1 MKTYYDTVVIG
12 AGPAGMAA
20 AVSLKKSGMDKILV
34 VDREDAL
41 GGILNQCIHNGF
53 GIHKFGKELTGPE
66 YSDLYIEIASE
77 YKIEFLLNSCVID
90 IISGRDEKEIV
101 ILSEVQGLLR
111 ISCKAV
117 ILAMGC
123 RERNRGNIAIPGSRP
138 AGVMT
143 AGFAQK
149 MINLHGYMPGRKIVI
164 LGSGDIGLIMARRL
178 SLEGA
183 EVKAVIEIQSH
194 PGGLNRNIVQC
205 LDDFGILLH
214 LSHTITEI
222 RGSSR
227 VESVVVAPLINQVN
241 GHKEKEFILKCDT
254 LLLSI
259 GLIPEN
265 ELSIKAGIILD
276 SVTRGPVVDSNL
288 MTSVDGIFACG
299 NVLHVHDI
307 VDWVS
312 EEAEYCGGRV
322 ALYVMGKIARKEGI
336 PVRTGRMLSYTL
348 PSKVVPGEPAILSL
362 RAIAPLENVRL
373 SVKTDKEIL
382 YSKKFRKIFPSIMQR
397 IQIDKIPADASY
409 VETYIGEA

>member
-241 GHKEKEFILKCDT
+241 TQGKRIHLEMRHASSFHR
-254 LLLSI
+254 
-259 GLIPEN
+259 
-265 ELSIKAGIILD
+265 AD
-276 SVTRGPVVDSNL
+276 S
-288 MTSVDGIFACG
+288 
-299 NVLHVHDI
+299 
-307 VDWVS
+307 
-312 EEAEYCGGRV
+312 
-322 ALYVMGKIARKEGI
+322 RK
-336 PVRTGRMLSYTL
+336 
-348 PSKVVPGEPAILSL
+348 
-362 RAIAPLENVRL
+362 
-373 SVKTDKEIL
+373 
-382 YSKKFRKIFPSIMQR
+382 
-397 IQIDKIPADASY
+397 
-409 VETYIGEA
+409 